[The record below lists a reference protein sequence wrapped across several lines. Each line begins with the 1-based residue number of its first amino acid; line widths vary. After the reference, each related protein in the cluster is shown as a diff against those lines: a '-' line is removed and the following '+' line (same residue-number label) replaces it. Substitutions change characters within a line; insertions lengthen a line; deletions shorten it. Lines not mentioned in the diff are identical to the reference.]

1 MSYRNPEQVV
11 DTQSGQ
17 YIRQMQQSFASSFE
31 KLANKISADNKERA
45 RKNELIIKEAEKRS
59 EAAAQSIYQAQSKN
73 KSINFNGLND
83 QIDILNSIYKIPA
96 NERSQEQNNFIR
108 NMQYAGTHI
117 KDVLENTSAGQQEYL
132 EKRSIPMG
140 NQGGFSLA
148 NKPDNLEALDILYG
162 FKDAPGR
169 KEARYDMSGPD
180 GPVVY
185 IDIYNE
191 NDKLVGSIIN
201 KDMSSIAQPEYVP
214 NLSKQ
219 TTETQKLLEDKLD
232 LKSVTSMVYANS
244 EPKQFKAK
252 NGTIYYTRLP
262 DKEYIKS
269 QAKEDVNAIIAG
281 LPTDEAI
288 TFYNDVL
295 SKGKMDMEMKSSW
308 SQERDKE
315 GNLIPDPNLVKIQE
329 AYLNYVV
336 DTNANF
342 NTSKNFGTVKPSD
355 YKPTSFDKKAASNME
370 SAKLIVSDLR
380 RYARERNLPNAAVDF
395 GQGVEEITS
404 TVFEDPAEEGGM
416 GKVKIL
422 TTTKSGQKAG
432 EFEDLERTINLDTKD
447 GMMQYAEAIIRAGE
461 GSSSE
466 KNAKL
471 EAIRKIL
478 SKKSGGKYD
487 NL

>member
-11 DTQSGQ
+11 DRQSGQ
-17 YIRQMQQSFASSFE
+17 YIRQMQQSVAGSFE
-31 KLANKISADNKERA
+31 KLANKISAENKERA
-45 RKNELIIKEAEKRS
+45 RKNEIMIREAEKRS

-96 NERSQEQNNFIR
+96 NERSQEDKNFIR

-117 KDVLENTSAGQQEYL
+117 SDVLQNTSAGQQEYL

-148 NKPDNLEALDILYG
+148 NKPENLEALDILYG

-185 IDIYNE
+185 IDVYNE
-191 NDKLVGSIIN
+191 DDKLVGSIIN

-219 TTETQKLLEDKLD
+219 TTDTQKLLEDKLD
-232 LKSVTSMVYANS
+232 LNAVTSMVYANS

-269 QAKEDVNAIIAG
+269 QAKEDVNAVIVG

-295 SKGKMDMEMKSSW
+295 SKGNMDMEQKSSW
-308 SQERDKE
+308 SQQRDKE
-315 GNLIPDPNLVKIQE
+315 GNLIPDPDLVKIQE

-336 DTNANF
+336 DTNAKF
-342 NTSKNFGTVKPSD
+342 NTSKNFGTTKPSD
-355 YKPTSFDKKAASNME
+355 YKPTSFDKKAASSRE
-370 SAKLIVSDLR
+370 SAKLIVDDIR
-380 RYARERNLPNAAVDF
+380 RYARERKLPNKAMNF
-395 GQGVEEITS
+395 GQGVEEVTNAI
-404 TVFEDPAEEGGM
+404 FQDPAEENGM
-416 GKVKIL
+416 GKVKIF

-432 EFEDLERTINLDTKD
+432 EFEDIERTIDLDTKD
-447 GMMQYAEAIIRAGE
+447 GMMQYAEAMIKAGE

-478 SKKSGGKYD
+478 SKKSSGKYD

>member
-73 KSINFNGLND
+73 KSINFNGLNN

-96 NERSQEQNNFIR
+96 NERSQEQKNFIR

-148 NKPDNLEALDILYG
+148 NNPDNLEALDILYG

-269 QAKEDVNAIIAG
+269 QAKEDVNAIVAA

-380 RYARERNLPNAAVDF
+380 RYARERKLPNAAVDF

>member
-11 DTQSGQ
+11 DRQSGQ
-17 YIRQMQQSFASSFE
+17 YIRQMQQSVASSFE

-45 RKNELIIKEAEKRS
+45 RKNEIMIREAEKRS
-59 EAAAQSIYQAQSKN
+59 ETAAQSIYQAQSKN
-73 KSINFNGLND
+73 KSINFNGLNE

-96 NERSQEQNNFIR
+96 NERSQEDKNFIR

-117 KDVLENTSAGQQEYL
+117 GDVLQNTSAGQQEYL

-148 NKPDNLEALDILYG
+148 NKPENLEALDILYG

-185 IDIYNE
+185 IDVYNE
-191 NDKLVGSIIN
+191 DDKLVGSIIN

-219 TTETQKLLEDKLD
+219 TTDTQKLLEDKLD
-232 LKSVTSMVYANS
+232 LNAVTSMAYANS
-244 EPKQFKAK
+244 EPKQFRAE

-262 DKEYIKS
+262 DKEYIKK
-269 QAKEDVNAIIAG
+269 QAKEDVNAVIVG
-281 LPTDEAI
+281 LPTNEAI

-295 SKGKMDMEMKSSW
+295 SKGNMEMEQKSSW
-308 SQERDKE
+308 SQQRDKE
-315 GNLIPDPNLVKIQE
+315 GNLIPDPDLVKIQE

-336 DTNANF
+336 DTNAKF
-342 NTSKNFGTVKPSD
+342 NTSKNFGTTKPSD
-355 YKPTSFDKKAASNME
+355 YKPTSFDKKAASSRE
-370 SAKLIVSDLR
+370 SAKLIVDDIR
-380 RYARERNLPNAAVDF
+380 RYARERKLPNKAMNF
-395 GQGVEEITS
+395 GQGVEEVTNAI
-404 TVFEDPAEEGGM
+404 FQDPAEENGM
-416 GKVKIL
+416 GKVKIF

-432 EFEDLERTINLDTKD
+432 EFEDIERTIDLDTKD
-447 GMMQYAEAIIRAGE
+447 GMMQYAEAMIKAGE

-478 SKKSGGKYD
+478 SKKSSGKYD

>member
-11 DTQSGQ
+11 DRQSGQ
-17 YIRQMQQSFASSFE
+17 YIRQMQQSVAGSFE
-31 KLANKISADNKERA
+31 KLANKISVDNKERA
-45 RKNELIIKEAEKRS
+45 RKNEIMIREAEKRS

-96 NERSQEQNNFIR
+96 NERSQEDKNFIR

-117 KDVLENTSAGQQEYL
+117 NDVLQNTSAGQQEYL

-148 NKPDNLEALDILYG
+148 NKPENLEALDILYG

-185 IDIYNE
+185 IDVYNE
-191 NDKLVGSIIN
+191 DDKLVGSIIN
-201 KDMSSIAQPEYVP
+201 KDMSTIAQPEYVP

-219 TTETQKLLEDKLD
+219 TTDTQKLLEDKLD
-232 LKSVTSMVYANS
+232 LNAVTSMVYANS

-262 DKEYIKS
+262 DKEYIKN
-269 QAKEDVNAIIAG
+269 QAREDVNAVIVG

-295 SKGKMDMEMKSSW
+295 SKGNMDMEQRSSW
-308 SQERDKE
+308 SQERDKD
-315 GNLIPDPNLVKIQE
+315 GNLIPDPDLVKIQE

-336 DTNANF
+336 DTNAKF
-342 NTSKNFGTVKPSD
+342 NTSKNFGTTKPSD
-355 YKPTSFDKKAASNME
+355 YKPTSFDKKTASSRE
-370 SAKLIVSDLR
+370 SAKIIVDDLK
-380 RYARERNLPNAAVDF
+380 RYARERKLPNAAVDF

-404 TVFEDPAEEGGM
+404 TVFENPAEEGGM

-432 EFEDLERTINLDTKD
+432 EFEDLERTIDLDTKD
-447 GMMQYAEAIIRAGE
+447 GMMQYAKAMIKAGE

-466 KNAKL
+466 KNAKI

>member
-1 MSYRNPEQVV
+1 
-11 DTQSGQ
+11 
-17 YIRQMQQSFASSFE
+17 MQQSVASSFE

-45 RKNELIIKEAEKRS
+45 RKNEIMIREAEKRS
-59 EAAAQSIYQAQSKN
+59 EATAQSIYQAQSKN
-73 KSINFNGLND
+73 KSINFNGLNE

-96 NERSQEQNNFIR
+96 NERSQEDKNFIR

-117 KDVLENTSAGQQEYL
+117 GDVLQNTSAGQQEYL

-148 NKPDNLEALDILYG
+148 NKPENLEALDILYG

-185 IDIYNE
+185 IDVYNE

-219 TTETQKLLEDKLD
+219 TTDTQKLLEDKLD
-232 LKSVTSMVYANS
+232 LNAVTSMAYANS
-244 EPKQFKAK
+244 EPKQFRAE

-262 DKEYIKS
+262 DKEYIKK
-269 QAKEDVNAIIAG
+269 QAKEDVNAVIVG
-281 LPTDEAI
+281 LPTNEAI

-295 SKGKMDMEMKSSW
+295 SKGNMEMEQKSSW
-308 SQERDKE
+308 SQQRDKE
-315 GNLIPDPNLVKIQE
+315 GNLIPDPDLVKIQE

-336 DTNANF
+336 DTNAKF
-342 NTSKNFGTVKPSD
+342 NTSKNFGTTKPSD
-355 YKPTSFDKKAASNME
+355 YKPTSFDKKAASSRE
-370 SAKLIVSDLR
+370 SAKLIVDDIR
-380 RYARERNLPNAAVDF
+380 RYARERKLPNKAMNF
-395 GQGVEEITS
+395 GQGVEEVTNAI
-404 TVFEDPAEEGGM
+404 FQDPAEENGM
-416 GKVKIL
+416 GKVKIF

-432 EFEDLERTINLDTKD
+432 EFEDIERTIDLDTKD
-447 GMMQYAEAIIRAGE
+447 GMMQYAEAMIKAGE

-478 SKKSGGKYD
+478 SKKSSGKYD

>member
-11 DTQSGQ
+11 DRQSGQ
-17 YIRQMQQSFASSFE
+17 YIRQMQQSVAGSFE

-45 RKNELIIKEAEKRS
+45 RKNEIMIREAEKRS
-59 EAAAQSIYQAQSKN
+59 EAAAKSIYQAQSKN

-96 NERSQEQNNFIR
+96 NERSQEDKNFIR

-117 KDVLENTSAGQQEYL
+117 SDVLQNTSAGQQEYL

-148 NKPDNLEALDILYG
+148 NKPENLEALDILYG

-191 NDKLVGSIIN
+191 DDKLVGSIIN
-201 KDMSSIAQPEYVP
+201 KDMSTIAQPEYVP

-219 TTETQKLLEDKLD
+219 TTDTQKLLEDKLD
-232 LKSVTSMVYANS
+232 LNAVTSMVYANS

-262 DKEYIKS
+262 DKEYIKN
-269 QAKEDVNAIIAG
+269 QAREDVNAVIVG

-295 SKGKMDMEMKSSW
+295 SKGNMDMEQRSSW
-308 SQERDKE
+308 SQERDKD
-315 GNLIPDPNLVKIQE
+315 GNLIPDPDLVKIQE

-336 DTNANF
+336 DTNAKF
-342 NTSKNFGTVKPSD
+342 NTSKNFGTTKPSD
-355 YKPTSFDKKAASNME
+355 YKPTSFDKKAASSKE
-370 SAKLIVSDLR
+370 SAKIIVDDLR
-380 RYARERNLPNAAVDF
+380 RYARERKLPNTAVDF

-404 TVFEDPAEEGGM
+404 TVFENPAEEGGM

-432 EFEDLERTINLDTKD
+432 EFEDLERTIDLDTKD
-447 GMMQYAEAIIRAGE
+447 GMMQYAKAMIKAGE

-466 KNAKL
+466 KNAKI

>member
-11 DTQSGQ
+11 DRQSGQ
-17 YIRQMQQSFASSFE
+17 YIRQMQQSVAGSFE
-31 KLANKISADNKERA
+31 KLANKISAENKERA
-45 RKNELIIKEAEKRS
+45 RKNEIMIREAEKRS

-96 NERSQEQNNFIR
+96 NERSQEDKNLIR

-117 KDVLENTSAGQQEYL
+117 SDVLQNTSAGQQEYL

-148 NKPDNLEALDILYG
+148 NKPENLEALDILYG

-185 IDIYNE
+185 IDVYNE
-191 NDKLVGSIIN
+191 DDKLVGSIIN

-219 TTETQKLLEDKLD
+219 TTDTQKLLEDKLD
-232 LKSVTSMVYANS
+232 LNAVTSMVYANS
-244 EPKQFKAK
+244 EPKQFKAD

-262 DKEYIKS
+262 DKEYIKT
-269 QAKEDVNAIIAG
+269 QAREDVNAVIVG

-295 SKGKMDMEMKSSW
+295 SKGNMDMKQRSSW
-308 SQERDKE
+308 SQERDKD
-315 GNLIPDPNLVKIQE
+315 GNLIPDPDLVKIQE

-336 DTNANF
+336 DTNAKF
-342 NTSKNFGTVKPSD
+342 NTSKNFGTTKPSD
-355 YKPTSFDKKAASNME
+355 YKPTSFDKKAASSRE
-370 SAKLIVSDLR
+370 SAKLIVDDLR
-380 RYARERNLPNAAVDF
+380 RYARERNLPNTAVDF

-404 TVFEDPAEEGGM
+404 TIFEDPAEEGGM
-416 GKVKIL
+416 GKVKIF

-432 EFEDLERTINLDTKD
+432 EFEDLERTIDLDTKD
-447 GMMQYAEAIIRAGE
+447 GMMQYAKAMIKAGE

-478 SKKSGGKYD
+478 SKKSSGKYD

>member
-1 MSYRNPEQVV
+1 MSYRSPEQVV

-17 YIRQMQQSFASSFE
+17 YIRQMQQSVASSFE
-31 KLANKISADNKERA
+31 KLSNKISAENKERA
-45 RKNELIIKEAEKRS
+45 RKNEIMVREAEKRS

-73 KSINFNGLND
+73 KSIDFNGLNE
-83 QIDILNSIYKIPA
+83 QVDILNSIYKIPA
-96 NERSQEQNNFIR
+96 NERSQEDKNFIR

-117 KDVLENTSAGQQEYL
+117 SDVLQNTSAGQAEYI

-148 NKPDNLEALDILYG
+148 NKPENLEALDILYG

-191 NDKLVGSIIN
+191 DDKLVGSIIN
-201 KDMSSIAQPEYVP
+201 KDMSTIAQPEYVP

-219 TTETQKLLEDKLD
+219 TTDTQKLLEDKLD
-232 LKSVTSMVYANS
+232 LNAVTSMVYANS

-262 DKEYIKS
+262 DKEYIKN
-269 QAKEDVNAIIAG
+269 QAREDVNAVIVG

-295 SKGKMDMEMKSSW
+295 SKGNMDMEQRSSW
-308 SQERDKE
+308 SQERDKD
-315 GNLIPDPNLVKIQE
+315 GNLIPDPDLVKIQE

-336 DTNANF
+336 DTNAKF
-342 NTSKNFGTVKPSD
+342 NTSKNFGTTKPSD
-355 YKPTSFDKKAASNME
+355 YKPTSFDKKAASSKE
-370 SAKLIVSDLR
+370 SAKIIVDDLR
-380 RYARERNLPNAAVDF
+380 RYARERKLPNTAVDF

-404 TVFEDPAEEGGM
+404 TVFENPAEEGGM

-432 EFEDLERTINLDTKD
+432 EFEDLERTIDLDTKD
-447 GMMQYAEAIIRAGE
+447 GMMQYAKAMIKAGE

-466 KNAKL
+466 KNAKI

>member
-11 DTQSGQ
+11 DRQSGQ
-17 YIRQMQQSFASSFE
+17 YIRQMQQSVAGSFE
-31 KLANKISADNKERA
+31 KLANKISAENKERA
-45 RKNELIIKEAEKRS
+45 RKNEIMIREAEKRS

-96 NERSQEQNNFIR
+96 NERSQEDKNFIR

-117 KDVLENTSAGQQEYL
+117 SDVLQNTSAGQQEYL

-148 NKPDNLEALDILYG
+148 NKPENLEALDILYG

-185 IDIYNE
+185 IDVYNE
-191 NDKLVGSIIN
+191 DDKLVGSIIN

-219 TTETQKLLEDKLD
+219 TTDTQKLLEDKLD
-232 LKSVTSMVYANS
+232 LNAVTSMVYANS
-244 EPKQFKAK
+244 EPKQFKAD

-262 DKEYIKS
+262 DKEYIKT
-269 QAKEDVNAIIAG
+269 QAREDVNAVIVG

-295 SKGKMDMEMKSSW
+295 SKGNMDMKQRSSW
-308 SQERDKE
+308 SQERDKD
-315 GNLIPDPNLVKIQE
+315 GNLIPDPDLVKIQE

-336 DTNANF
+336 DTNAKF
-342 NTSKNFGTVKPSD
+342 NTSKNFGTTKPSD
-355 YKPTSFDKKAASNME
+355 YKPTSFDKKAASSRE
-370 SAKLIVSDLR
+370 SAKLIVDDIR
-380 RYARERNLPNAAVDF
+380 RYARERKLPNKAMNF
-395 GQGVEEITS
+395 GQGVEEVTNAI
-404 TVFEDPAEEGGM
+404 FQDPAEENGM
-416 GKVKIL
+416 GKVKIF

-432 EFEDLERTINLDTKD
+432 EFEDIERTIDLDTKD
-447 GMMQYAEAIIRAGE
+447 GMMQYAEAMIKAGE

-478 SKKSGGKYD
+478 SKKSSGKYD